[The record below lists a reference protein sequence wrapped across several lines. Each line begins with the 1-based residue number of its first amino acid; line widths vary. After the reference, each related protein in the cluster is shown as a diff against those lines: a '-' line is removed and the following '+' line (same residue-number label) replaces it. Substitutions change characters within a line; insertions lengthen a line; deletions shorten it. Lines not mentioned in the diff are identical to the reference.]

1 MARAPPR
8 SPSMTRLQLNVL
20 LWALVAVAGLGAGA
34 LYLRQGGAE
43 GVGAVLGGPFEVID
57 HDGRTV
63 TEADLEGSPTLLF
76 FGFTH
81 CPEICPTTVYEMAG
95 WLDEL
100 GPQASDLKAY
110 FATVDPERDTPEMLR
125 DYLTSQTDDVV
136 GLTGTPEQMA
146 GLAKAWRAYYARVP
160 LEGGDYT
167 MDHFAGVY
175 LIDENGDYAG
185 LISYGEDHDTA
196 VAKIRELL

>member
-1 MARAPPR
+1 
-8 SPSMTRLQLNVL
+8 MTRLQLNVL
-20 LWALVAVAGLGAGA
+20 LWALVAVAGLAAGA

-43 GVGAVLGGPFEVID
+43 GVGAALGGPFEVVD
-57 HDGRTV
+57 HNGNTV
-63 TEADLEGSPTLLF
+63 TEGDLEGSPTLLF

-95 WLDEL
+95 WLDAL
-100 GPQASDLKAY
+100 GPQADEIKAY
-110 FATVDPERDTPEMLR
+110 FATVDPQRDTQETLR
-125 DYLTSQTDDVV
+125 DYLTSQTGDVI
-136 GLTGTPEQMA
+136 GLTGTPEQIA
-146 GLAKAWRAYYARVP
+146 SLARAWRVYYKRVD

-185 LISYGEDHDTA
+185 LISYGEDAGTA
-196 VAKIRELL
+196 IEKIRGLL

>member
-1 MARAPPR
+1 
-8 SPSMTRLQLNVL
+8 MTRLQLNVL

-43 GVGAVLGGPFEVID
+43 GVGAALGGPFEVVD

-63 TEADLEGSPTLLF
+63 TEADLVGSPTLLF

-95 WLDEL
+95 WLDAL
-100 GPQASDLKAY
+100 GPQADDLKAY

-136 GLTGTPEQMA
+136 GLTGTPEQVA
-146 GLAKAWRAYYARVP
+146 GLAKAWRVYYKRVP

-175 LIDENGDYAG
+175 LLDEDGRYAG
-185 LISYGEDHDTA
+185 LISYGEDHDAA

>member
-1 MARAPPR
+1 
-8 SPSMTRLQLNVL
+8 MTRLQLNVL
-20 LWALVAVAGLGAGA
+20 LWVLVAVAGLGAGA
-34 LYLRQGGAE
+34 LYLRANAPQT
-43 GVGAVLGGPFEVID
+43 VGAALGGPFQMVD
-57 HDGRTV
+57 HNGEIV
-63 TEADLEGSPTLLF
+63 TDADLEGSPTLLF

-95 WLDEL
+95 WLDAL
-100 GPQASDLKAY
+100 GPQADDLKAY

-136 GLTGTPEQMA
+136 GLTGTPEQVA
-146 GLAKAWRAYYARVP
+146 GLAKAWRVYYKRVP

-175 LIDENGDYAG
+175 LLDEDGRYAG
-185 LISYGEDHDTA
+185 LISYGEDHDAA